1 MTFSLLVRDLYILNM
16 KTRMPFRYGIAVMT
30 ALPCLFVRLTV
41 EIDGQPVYGFSS
53 DGLAPKWF
61 TKDPESHYRDDI
73 ADMLR
78 VVQQA
83 FRHGQEMGGTDTI
96 FALWRGIYDQQ
107 QRTPA
112 MAAGITDYLWTMEQ
126 LLRFRAPPWRQ
137 TISQNLAVY
146 TPHCQKLRLL

>member
-1 MTFSLLVRDLYILNM
+1 MTISLLDLDLYILNM

-96 FALWRGIYDQQ
+96 FALWRAVKRRLQGLV
-107 QRTPA
+107 RCRFLH
-112 MAAGITDYLWTMEQ
+112 GR
-126 LLRFRAPPWRQ
+126 LRPLSRYASSCVRSSS
-137 TISQNLAVY
+137 TISGWSKYRFVVS
-146 TPHCQKLRLL
+146 PGSSSRL

>member
-1 MTFSLLVRDLYILNM
+1 MTISLLVLDLYILNM

-41 EIDGQPVYGFSS
+41 AIDGQPVYGFSS

-61 TKDPESHYRDDI
+61 TKDPESHYRDEI

-96 FALWRGIYDQQ
+96 FALWRGIYDRQ
-107 QRTPA
+107 QRPQQWPLASPTIC
-112 MAAGITDYLWTMEQ
+112 G
-126 LLRFRAPPWRQ
+126 PWNNCSGFVRH
-137 TISQNLAVY
+137 LGG
-146 TPHCQKLRLL
+146 KLHPKT

>member
-1 MTFSLLVRDLYILNM
+1 MTISLLVLDLYILNM

-30 ALPCLFVRLTV
+30 ALPWLFVRLTV

-53 DGLAPKWF
+53 DGLALKWF

-83 FRHGQEMGGTDTI
+83 FRHGQEMEALIQYLPCGEVFMTSNSAPQQWPLASPTICGPWNNCSGFVRHLGG
-96 FALWRGIYDQQ
+96 
-107 QRTPA
+107 
-112 MAAGITDYLWTMEQ
+112 
-126 LLRFRAPPWRQ
+126 
-137 TISQNLAVY
+137 
-146 TPHCQKLRLL
+146 KLYPKT

>member
-1 MTFSLLVRDLYILNM
+1 M

-53 DGLAPKWF
+53 DGLARKWF

-73 ADMLR
+73 ADMPR

-126 LLRFRAPPWRQ
+126 LLRFSCATLAANYIPKPSSLDAKL
-137 TISQNLAVY
+137 TDGNLSQNGGK
-146 TPHCQKLRLL
+146 CGW